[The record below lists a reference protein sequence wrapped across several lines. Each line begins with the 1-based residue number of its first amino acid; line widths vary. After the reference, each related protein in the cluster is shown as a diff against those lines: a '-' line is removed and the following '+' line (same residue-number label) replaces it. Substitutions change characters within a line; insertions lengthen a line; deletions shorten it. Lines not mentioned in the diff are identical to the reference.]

1 MQLSLTHRE
10 RELYSLSVYNVYLR
24 YVKHGPSVS
33 SLFLEVDFFQ
43 TPPQLKSFQP
53 EDLKHFFSLLP
64 KFSTTVIIYFEKFP
78 LIN

>member
-43 TPPQLKSFQP
+43 TPPVEILSTRRSQNISFHYYQNFP
-53 EDLKHFFSLLP
+53 SLYHLFW
-64 KFSTTVIIYFEKFP
+64 KISFD
-78 LIN
+78 